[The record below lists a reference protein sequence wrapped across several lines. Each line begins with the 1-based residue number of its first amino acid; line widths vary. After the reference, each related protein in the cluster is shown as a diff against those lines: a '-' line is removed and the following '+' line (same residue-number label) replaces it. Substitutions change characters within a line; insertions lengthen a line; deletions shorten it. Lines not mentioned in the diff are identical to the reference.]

1 MIAINSKVLHMKSW
15 LYFFS
20 CLSMLLPLNSSAQV
34 DYVPMDTI
42 TDWKVEAGAFGSNWE
57 YWYDYTG
64 DTVINALTY
73 RIIQYEAFQDYF
85 VDLYFREDPTTR
97 KVYKYE
103 PNDSMEILY
112 YDFGLEVGEDF
123 YVAFSSTYFTVT
135 EIDTVQSEVGPLKRW
150 RFDHAGLYFTY
161 TEAIGGHPLDYQ
173 YWIYVQDPT
182 HFTSCTYHYCELI
195 SGSEDCSPPPFRAIY
210 ASIDTTLCEGE
221 SYMGISQSGVY
232 VDTLISASGCDSILT
247 INLSIEG
254 LILVSI
260 DTTICAGDTFFGF
273 TEQGTYME
281 TLSGVLGCDTIFIID
296 ITVLP
301 PIQSFETHA
310 LCPGEEIYGYS
321 EEGVYELILPSE
333 TGCDTILTLII
344 TELPGDDP
352 ACITATS
359 DQHLMDIKLFPN
371 PVKDRLQIQSEQMI
385 YKMDIIDAQGH
396 ILIKEDSFD
405 LGSSSFD
412 LTDLPAGIYFIHIKG
427 SEGSGYWKILK
438 I

>member
-1 MIAINSKVLHMKSW
+1 MKSW

-20 CLSMLLPLNSSAQV
+20 CLSMLLPLNGSAQE
-34 DYVPMDTI
+34 DYIPMDSI
-42 TDWKVEAGAFGSNWE
+42 TDWKVETGSFGGTWE

-64 DTVINALTY
+64 DTVINGNTY
-73 RIIQYEAFQDYF
+73 RIIQYEAFEDYF
-85 VDLYFREDPTTR
+85 VDLYFREDRITR

-103 PNDSMEILY
+103 PNDEMEILY

-135 EIDTVQSEVGPLKRW
+135 EIDTVQSEAGPLKRW

-161 TEAIGGHPLDYQ
+161 TAAIGGHPLDYQ

-182 HFTSCTYHYCELI
+182 HFTSCAYHYCEKI
-195 SGSEDCSPPPFRAIY
+195 YGSEDCSPPPFRAIY

-221 SYMGISQSGVY
+221 SCMGISQSGIY
-232 VDTLISASGCDSILT
+232 LDTLISTSGCDSILT
-247 INLSIEG
+247 INLNIEG
-254 LILVSI
+254 LILVTL
-260 DTTICAGDTFFGF
+260 DTTICAGDTCFGF
-273 TEQGTYME
+273 TEQGTYTE
-281 TLSGVLGCDTIFIID
+281 TLPGILGCDTIVVID

-301 PIQSFETHA
+301 PFQSVETYS

-321 EEGVYELILPSE
+321 EEGVYELIVPSE

-359 DQHLMDIKLFPN
+359 DQLLMDIKLFPN
-371 PVKDRLQIQSEQMI
+371 PVNDILQIQSEQII
-385 YKMDIIDAQGH
+385 YSIEIIDVQGQT
-396 ILIKEDSFD
+396 LINDVSFD
-405 LGSSSFD
+405 NESSSLDMSD
-412 LTDLPAGIYFIHIKG
+412 LLPGIYFVHIKTN
-427 SEGSGYWKILK
+427 EGSGYWKFLK